1 MLKELFLTAI
11 ALVLATSF
19 AAQDKSD
26 YQRKGGNEM
35 SRRLVH
41 KVTPVYPPEAKAA
54 GIEGTVRLEALINE
68 KGEIVDLSVVWGP
81 EELRNSAL
89 SAVSQWRYEALDVK
103 VKTDIDINYVLAKD
117 EKEKK

>member
-1 MLKELFLTAI
+1 MRR
-11 ALVLATSF
+11 
-19 AAQDKSD
+19 DH
-26 YQRKGGNEM
+26 
-35 SRRLVH
+35 SRAFMD
-41 KVTPVYPPEAKAA
+41 PPSHGKFCPRQTHEEAKAA